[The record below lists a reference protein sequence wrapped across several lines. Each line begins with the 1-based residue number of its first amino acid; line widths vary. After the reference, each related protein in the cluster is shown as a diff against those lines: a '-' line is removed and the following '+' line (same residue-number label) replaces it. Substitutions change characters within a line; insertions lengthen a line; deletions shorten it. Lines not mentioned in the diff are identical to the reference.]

1 MGEQK
6 AVSGPDSGWNPQ
18 PTPLAGQ
25 QPTVDPNAGW
35 GSQTPAPGYG
45 GYPGPPPQGE
55 QWGPFTPGRPRRSRR
70 KLVIGAIVGV
80 VVLVAGGVITYLVWP
95 AGSSGQTSRPA
106 EAVLPTTALS
116 VSTVRVVPASVLPT
130 DQQLQQATLMDLKKH
145 GDVDT
150 NVYPDSK
157 VDPPSCTIPASP
169 DNAST
174 AGQSVSMAA
183 QLYTDKP
190 GEDYRLSAYVSAAVF
205 DTDDAATAAL
215 TKVTDALKGCT
226 SYTYTSDAKPGQ
238 PARPWSIS
246 DVKTQGTQVTWLN
259 GQAIDARH
267 STPWKCGRA
276 VRAQAN
282 MLVTSTL
289 CSQNPS
295 SGPSKL
301 IDTVITNV
309 NNAKK

>member
-1 MGEQK
+1 MT
-6 AVSGPDSGWNPQ
+6 GPDTGWNPHQGWGPAPVGGHQ
-18 PTPLAGQ
+18 PPA
-25 QPTVDPNAGW
+25 DPNAGW
-35 GSQTPAPGYG
+35 GTPTQPHAPGYG
-45 GYPGPPPQGE
+45 YQGPPLQGE
-55 QWGPFTPGRPRRSRR
+55 QWGPFTPTRPRRSRR
-70 KLVIGAIVGV
+70 KLVIGAVAA
-80 VVLVAGGVITYLVWP
+80 VVLVAGGVIGYVAWP
-95 AGSSGQTSRPA
+95 AGSFGKPSGPA
-106 EAVLPTTALS
+106 EAAVPTTALS
-116 VSTVRVVPASVLPT
+116 ASTVRVVPASVLPT
-130 DQQLQQATLMDLKKH
+130 EQQLQQATLLDLKKN

-150 NVYPDSK
+150 NVYPDTK
-157 VDPPSCTIPASP
+157 VDPPSCTIAASP

-190 GEDYRLSAYVSAAVF
+190 GDDYRLSAYVSAVVF
-205 DTDDAATAAL
+205 DTDDGAASAL
-215 TKVTDALKGCT
+215 TKVTDAAKGCA
-226 SYTYTSDAKPGQ
+226 SYTYTGNAKPGQ

-246 DVKTQGTQVTWLN
+246 DIKTQGTQVTWLN
-259 GQAIDARH
+259 SQAMDATH

-282 MLVTSTL
+282 MVVTSAV

-301 IDTVITNV
+301 VDTVITNV

>member
-1 MGEQK
+1 
-6 AVSGPDSGWNPQ
+6 
-18 PTPLAGQ
+18 LA
-25 QPTVDPNAGW
+25 
-35 GSQTPAPGYG
+35 
-45 GYPGPPPQGE
+45 
-55 QWGPFTPGRPRRSRR
+55 
-70 KLVIGAIVGV
+70 LGAIAAV
-80 VVLVAGGVITYLVWP
+80 VVLVAGGVIGYVAWP
-95 AGSSGQTSRPA
+95 AGSDGKPAGPA
-106 EAVLPTTALS
+106 EAAVSTTTLSAATVRLVPTT
-116 VSTVRVVPASVLPT
+116 VMPT
-130 DQQLQQATLMDLKKH
+130 DQQLQQAILLDLKKH

-150 NVYPDSK
+150 NVYPDTK
-157 VDPPSCTIPASP
+157 VDPQNCTIPASP

-174 AGQSVSMAA
+174 VGQSVSMAA

-190 GEDYRLSAYVSAAVF
+190 SEDYRLSAYVSAAVF

-226 SYTYTSDAKPGQ
+226 SYTYTADAKPGQ
-238 PARPWSIS
+238 PPARPWNIS
-246 DVKTQGTQVTWLN
+246 DVKTQGTQVTWVN
-259 GQAIDARH
+259 SQALDATH

-282 MLVTSTL
+282 IIVTSAL

-309 NNAKK
+309 NNATK

>member
-1 MGEQK
+1 M
-6 AVSGPDSGWNPQ
+6 SGPDSGWNPQ

-25 QPTVDPNAGW
+25 QPPVDPNAGW
-35 GSQTPAPGYG
+35 GNQAPAPGYG
-45 GYPGPPPQGE
+45 GYQGPPPQGE
-55 QWGPFTPGRPRRSRR
+55 QWGPFTPARPRRSRR

-80 VVLVAGGVITYLVWP
+80 VVLVAGGVITYAVWP
-95 AGSSGQTSRPA
+95 AGWSGQQAGPA
-106 EAVLPTTALS
+106 EAALPTTALS

-205 DTDDAATAAL
+205 DTDDGAAAAL
-215 TKVTDALKGCT
+215 TKVTDALKRCT
-226 SYTYTSDAKPGQ
+226 SYTYTADAKPGQ

-259 GQAIDARH
+259 GQVIDATH

-282 MLVTSTL
+282 LLVTSTL

-301 IDTVITNV
+301 VDTVITNV
-309 NNAKK
+309 NSTKK